1 MYSADNDDDE
11 NLQLYFPF
19 ETSRGNKCNTQN
31 KQQTVL
37 TTLQNTYTS
46 EEMGKGVYNKN
57 DAIKNISPDAIK
69 NISTICLSY
78 DKAESHLIQSHSK
91 NNDT

>member
-1 MYSADNDDDE
+1 
-11 NLQLYFPF
+11 
-19 ETSRGNKCNTQN
+19 
-31 KQQTVL
+31 
-37 TTLQNTYTS
+37 
-46 EEMGKGVYNKN
+46 MGKGVYNKN